1 METHHFC
8 NTLNQV
14 KVHVKLTPLIQ
25 RRRGI
30 HLQFLC
36 MNSLCVVLLSILYS
50 SLFTVMVERIHQYNR
65 KYIRKKK
72 DILINLTNTFY
83 A

>member
-1 METHHFC
+1 
-8 NTLNQV
+8 
-14 KVHVKLTPLIQ
+14 
-25 RRRGI
+25 
-30 HLQFLC
+30 
-36 MNSLCVVLLSILYS
+36 
-50 SLFTVMVERIHQYNR
+50 MVERIHQYNR